1 MTSTNR
7 IAATITL
14 AFAALP
20 AWADIT
26 VGISVSATGP
36 AASLGIPEK
45 NTAALLPTSVA
56 GQKINYVILD
66 DADLI
71 QRHLGVSGGDDDHAT
86 GPAHTPSASAGEV
99 SA

>member
-7 IAATITL
+7 IAAAITL

-36 AASLGIPEK
+36 AASLP
-45 NTAALLPTSVA
+45 
-56 GQKINYVILD
+56 
-66 DADLI
+66 
-71 QRHLGVSGGDDDHAT
+71 
-86 GPAHTPSASAGEV
+86 
-99 SA
+99 